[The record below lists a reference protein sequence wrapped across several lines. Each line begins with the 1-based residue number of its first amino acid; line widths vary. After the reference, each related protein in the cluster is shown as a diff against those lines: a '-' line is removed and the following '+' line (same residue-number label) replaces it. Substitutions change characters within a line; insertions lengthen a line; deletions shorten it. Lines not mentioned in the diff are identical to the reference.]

1 MSRNKSVT
9 AKFSPTA
16 DGTENLI
23 KNGTFTST
31 QNWTLN
37 KWNSTSAT
45 FGVSSGSANITA
57 ITPASGTN
65 AADHNIQLVQNGISL
80 VKGMNY
86 RLTFDASAASARD
99 ISVYIQMDAD
109 PYTQYMTSKT
119 ANLSAAKQTFA
130 YEFEMK
136 EASDDNSRIA
146 FNFGNASPNVSISN
160 VKLVYIASAANPESS
175 SSSSDESSP
184 SSSSIS
190 SSSSSSSD
198 NVSSSS
204 SDNGVSPIVSN
215 SQALTSNSQIA
226 IYYSLQGN
234 RLGSTK
240 PSKSGIYIVK
250 EGYLVKKVVVK

>member
-1 MSRNKSVT
+1 
-9 AKFSPTA
+9 
-16 DGTENLI
+16 
-23 KNGTFTST
+23 
-31 QNWTLN
+31 
-37 KWNSTSAT
+37 
-45 FGVSSGSANITA
+45 
-57 ITPASGTN
+57 
-65 AADHNIQLVQNGISL
+65 
-80 VKGMNY
+80 MNY

-109 PYTQYMTSKT
+109 PYTQYMASKT
-119 ANLSAAKQTFA
+119 VSLSATKQTFA

-160 VKLVYIASAANPESS
+160 VKLVYIASASAGSS
-175 SSSSDESSP
+175 SSSSGESP
-184 SSSSIS
+184 SSSSS
-190 SSSSSSSD
+190 GSSSSSD

-204 SDNGVSPIVSN
+204 SGNEVSPIISN
-215 SQALTSNSQIA
+215 SQAIISGSQTA